1 MKFKHGFSLT
11 ELLIVIA
18 IIMILASMIAI
29 NMDSYKQT
37 AKQEAEKLAGY
48 IHDLM
53 RKADR
58 SHKGFEIYWET
69 TPERIRWQWSSN
81 KISWANGTDGILIYK
96 KNLTATDK
104 PVISPGFTIE
114 YKFSG
119 YADNKLK
126 YGTDGQ
132 FNKNGHFKITRDD
145 DKTDIC
151 YIYFRLGRIRCSE
164 DDREA
169 KDVM

>member
-58 SHKGFEIYWET
+58 SHRGFEIT
-69 TPERIRWQWSSN
+69 FDDSKIQWAWTDDTNN
-81 KISWANGTDGILIYK
+81 KKTIYK
-96 KNLTATDK
+96 KNPNDTDK
-104 PVISPGFTIE
+104 PLISPGFEVEGNFSDKVT
-114 YKFSG
+114 YK
-119 YADNKLK
+119 
-126 YGTDGQ
+126 TDSR
-132 FNKNGHFKITRDD
+132 FCKEGHFTVTRKEDAS
-145 DKTDIC
+145 KYYV
-151 YIYFRLGRIRCSE
+151 YIFNGRIRISPRPNE
-164 DDREA
+164 
-169 KDVM
+169 K

>member
-18 IIMILASMIAI
+18 IIMILASMIAV

-58 SHKGFEIYWET
+58 SHRGFAINLET
-69 TPERIRWQWSSN
+69 TQLRWQWASDN
-81 KISWANGTDGILIYK
+81 TSWKSTTDGILIYK
-96 KNLTATDK
+96 KNPTGTEK
-104 PVISPGFTIE
+104 PIISPGFTIE

-119 YADNKLK
+119 KDGSPNLVK
-126 YGTDGQ
+126 YGTDSQ
-132 FNKNGHFKITRDD
+132 FNRNGHFTVIN
-145 DKTDIC
+145 DKNTEDTK
-151 YIYFRLGRIRCSE
+151 YFVNLRFGRVRASDKKEE
-164 DDREA
+164 D
-169 KDVM
+169 